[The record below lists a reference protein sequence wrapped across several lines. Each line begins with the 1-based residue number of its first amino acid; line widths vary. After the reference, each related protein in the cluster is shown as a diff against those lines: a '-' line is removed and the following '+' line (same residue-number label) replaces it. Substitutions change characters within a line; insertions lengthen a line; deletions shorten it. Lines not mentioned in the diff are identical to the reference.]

1 MGKWKTEYNYG
12 RNYKEE
18 WEKEFSWL
26 TNRSGSCY
34 CKVCKCAITT
44 KKKSNLSLHEKTEK
58 HKKASEAVVKSDTQF
73 MKNFFTPSDKRDPVK
88 IFEIKYAVGVACH
101 SSISSV
107 DHLTE
112 IISKSSKGHDL
123 GKVKLHRTKC
133 TAILKNIVSVSLLE
147 ELISELKTTK
157 YSLLI
162 DESTDVAGT
171 KHLCSCVRYFS
182 ERQSCIR
189 TVFLAL
195 IPVTVTTGEALY
207 EAIINY
213 LEGINIDI
221 CNCIGFSS
229 DGANNV
235 CGVNN
240 SVLSRLREKVPKII
254 FVKCT
259 CHSLALCCEHAFKK
273 LPANLDYLLSE
284 TARWFKLSSL
294 RKEQFK
300 DIFNVMNNDYI
311 QPSRFITPSN
321 TRWLVKG
328 KCIYNVLTQ
337 WYELKAYFSV
347 LAEKEKNYHARI
359 IHEMICDERNFL
371 YLTFALPVIQDFESV
386 NAAFQ
391 ATDPQPSKVFGELM
405 QLHRSLA
412 QRLYEDESMK
422 TPVSMNRVKYGDK
435 FHYELSK
442 SRLSEK
448 EKHSIKQRCYDFL
461 HEAKNQLDKRISK
474 DVDTI
479 GNLKE
484 FHPKKC
490 LSQLRKSFPSIS
502 RTFAP
507 LTYETADAS
516 RKTTLLQLQ
525 YDKLPSVDWKQ
536 EFAGDAI
543 PTDSVTFWASVQ
555 KYENAAG
562 VKCFAELS
570 QMVLNAHALPLS
582 NAYVERI
589 FSYITSIKSKVRN
602 RLCLGTMEAVLRIRS
617 HLAGVENCCKDFQV
631 TDRMLS
637 LFNNSMYTRQSDG
650 QPTEPSTSVGSTGE
664 HDLEEEC
671 QDMEEAMKVAF

>member
-1 MGKWKTEYNYG
+1 
-12 RNYKEE
+12 
-18 WEKEFSWL
+18 
-26 TNRSGSCY
+26 
-34 CKVCKCAITT
+34 
-44 KKKSNLSLHEKTEK
+44 
-58 HKKASEAVVKSDTQF
+58 
-73 MKNFFTPSDKRDPVK
+73 
-88 IFEIKYAVGVACH
+88 
-101 SSISSV
+101 
-107 DHLTE
+107 
-112 IISKSSKGHDL
+112 
-123 GKVKLHRTKC
+123 
-133 TAILKNIVSVSLLE
+133 
-147 ELISELKTTK
+147 
-157 YSLLI
+157 
-162 DESTDVAGT
+162 
-171 KHLCSCVRYFS
+171 
-182 ERQSCIR
+182 
-189 TVFLAL
+189 
-195 IPVTVTTGEALY
+195 
-207 EAIINY
+207 
-213 LEGINIDI
+213 
-221 CNCIGFSS
+221 
-229 DGANNV
+229 
-235 CGVNN
+235 
-240 SVLSRLREKVPKII
+240 
-254 FVKCT
+254 
-259 CHSLALCCEHAFKK
+259 
-273 LPANLDYLLSE
+273 
-284 TARWFKLSSL
+284 
-294 RKEQFK
+294 
-300 DIFNVMNNDYI
+300 MNNDYI

-359 IHEMICDERNFL
+359 IHEMICDE
-371 YLTFALPVIQDFESV
+371 SV
-386 NAAFQ
+386 NAAF
-391 ATDPQPSKVFGELM
+391 QPSKVFGELM

-461 HEAKNQLDKRISK
+461 HEAKYQLDKRISN

-490 LSQLRKSFPSIS
+490 LRQLCKSFPSIS
-502 RTFAP
+502 RTFAH
-507 LTYETADAS
+507 LTADAS

-536 EFAGDAI
+536 EFARNAI
-543 PTDSVTFWASVQ
+543 PTDSVTLWASVQ

-562 VKCFAELS
+562 AKCFAELS
-570 QMVLNAHALPLS
+570 KMVLNARALPLS
-582 NAYVERI
+582 NVYVEKI

-602 RLCLGTMEAVLRIRS
+602 MLCLGTMEAVLRIRS

-650 QPTEPSTSVGSTGE
+650 RPTEPSTSVGSTGE

-671 QDMEEAMKVAF
+671 I